1 MFPKEF
7 INYQEKLYWI
17 YKKVRQSQ
25 VIENRVSDLK
35 DFWMC
40 DIVIRNKQNNDDT
53 LFFLR
58 EITDAVIVND

>member
-40 DIVIRNKQNNDDT
+40 DIVIRNRQNNDDT